1 MMTSP
6 YTWAPDGIL
15 TAEHTAAYREIAR
28 GCSTAQ
34 ELAEARQIS
43 PRLAQALIDDLAQAH
58 LIHPAK

>member
-1 MMTSP
+1 MTTM
-6 YTWAPDGIL
+6 YRWAPEGIL

-28 GCSTAQ
+28 GADTAQ
-34 ELAEARQIS
+34 ALAEARQIS